1 MFGLFELMYFEEPCI
16 QKFTLYV
23 IMKYI
28 TIYFNDRLSR
38 LKDQMKIQIPIKEK
52 SGQMKVIEENK
63 MKEIQKK
70 AT

>member
-1 MFGLFELMYFEEPCI
+1 
-16 QKFTLYV
+16 
-23 IMKYI
+23 MKYI